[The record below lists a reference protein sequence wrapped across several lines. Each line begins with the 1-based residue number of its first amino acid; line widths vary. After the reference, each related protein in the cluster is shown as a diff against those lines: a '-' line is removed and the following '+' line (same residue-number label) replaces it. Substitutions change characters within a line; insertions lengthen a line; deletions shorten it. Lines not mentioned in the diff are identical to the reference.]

1 MVNLFQM
8 GIHGTKKPF
17 NTVLDGNRASIDF
30 TSRETPPEGS
40 KWSMGLVCIPKTEYK
55 SICEVCDG
63 TNINVELLEL

>member
-1 MVNLFQM
+1 M